1 MLLSDEI
8 LLLSTILVPSFLHLP
23 PFTPINSPAVYI
35 INRSTDTYLLHELLH
50 FAQNTKYF
58 SLDTESDFLTMNP
71 SLIQIEMI
79 VQRES
84 VVILVEVCHL
94 PLDRDSLSFWLIRSL
109 LKFIL
114 KPTNIIYVWGN
125 GEEELSRFVRY
136 GLFTSDTR
144 EALKM
149 VNLQSKFKDWYQESY
164 GFSMVGRSKWG
175 LQAAIAAQLGEFL
188 DNSERLNTWS
198 RSRRRTDPYWRKIQS
213 MIFCAVNDCL
223 AVTKLAQI
231 MNKDIVSGSL
241 N

>member
-1 MLLSDEI
+1 
-8 LLLSTILVPSFLHLP
+8 VPSFTHLP
-23 PFTPINSPAVYI
+23 PFTPINSPAGYI

-79 VQRES
+79 GQRES

-94 PLDRDSLSFWLIRSL
+94 PFHRDSLSFSLIRSL

-136 GLFTSDTR
+136 RLFTSDAL
-144 EALKM
+144 EGLKM
-149 VNLQSKFKDWYQESY
+149 VNLQSKFKDWHQESY
-164 GFSMVGRSKWG
+164 GFSLVGKNKWG
-175 LQAAIAAQLGEFL
+175 LQAAIADQCGEFL
-188 DNSERLNTWS
+188 NKSERLNTWS
-198 RSRRRTDPYWRKIQS
+198 RGLHRRRTDPYWRKIQS
-213 MIFCAVNDCL
+213 MIFYAVNDCL